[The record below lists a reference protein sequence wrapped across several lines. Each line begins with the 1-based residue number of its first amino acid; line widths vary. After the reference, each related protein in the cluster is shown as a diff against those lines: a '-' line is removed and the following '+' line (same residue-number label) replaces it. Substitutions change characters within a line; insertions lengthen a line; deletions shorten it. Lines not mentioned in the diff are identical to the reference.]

1 MNLIKTI
8 NLISVYGTSL
18 CFLYFFFVY
27 PFVMNGSVIKR
38 IEKKI
43 GAPLHFCLPMYDFQ
57 MGGYYMRG
65 YEVAYYIVA
74 ECFGLGRYFNP
85 LFALKQIKYDLSTAG
100 KYEIIWS
107 FISMAAL
114 LGFLLFLI
122 IFALTTG
129 HG

>member
-1 MNLIKTI
+1 M
-8 NLISVYGTSL
+8 
-18 CFLYFFFVY
+18 
-27 PFVMNGSVIKR
+27 
-38 IEKKI
+38 
-43 GAPLHFCLPMYDFQ
+43 
-57 MGGYYMRG
+57 
-65 YEVAYYIVA
+65 A

-85 LFALKQIKYDLSTAG
+85 LFALKQIKYDVSTAG

-114 LGFLLFLI
+114 LGFLFFLI